1 MKNEEDYLEAIERNR
16 KDDATKICERCGREL
31 EILKDDIARGEFDAI
46 YCVDCEDELFTARLY
61 RAYKEQL
68 RVQDR
73 YEEKYRELKKRLD
86 DGEIDVDEYL
96 ELLEELQDAEYSD
109 ILDCYSDV

>member
-1 MKNEEDYLEAIERNR
+1 MRNEEAILEAIERNR
-16 KDDATKICERCGREL
+16 KDDVIKICERCGREL

-46 YCVDCEDELFTARLY
+46 YCVDCEDELFEARLY

-73 YEEKYRELKKRLD
+73 YEEKYRELKKRLKSK
-86 DGEIDVDEYL
+86 EISVDEYL
-96 ELLEELQDAEYSD
+96 ESIEELQDAEYDD